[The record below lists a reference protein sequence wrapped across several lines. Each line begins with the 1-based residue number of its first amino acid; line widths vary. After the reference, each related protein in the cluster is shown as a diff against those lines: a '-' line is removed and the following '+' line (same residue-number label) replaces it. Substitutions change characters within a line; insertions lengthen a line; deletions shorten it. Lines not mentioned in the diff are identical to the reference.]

1 MRCCVERDG
10 PRPPG
15 GRPRP
20 KRYVGIF
27 VRHGVKESL
36 SFAEVFGKLIYSNII
51 SPNFSSPSLL
61 RPPPRTP
68 VRDNPSEKEQ
78 AEKTKKRPPP
88 PPPKKTNERVKKP
101 PIPPPPPPAIE
112 SRQGLEGALEGEISY
127 EGRTGDHPLF
137 TLVRP
142 FAD

>member
-1 MRCCVERDG
+1 M
-10 PRPPG
+10 
-15 GRPRP
+15 
-20 KRYVGIF
+20 
-27 VRHGVKESL
+27 
-36 SFAEVFGKLIYSNII
+36 
-51 SPNFSSPSLL
+51 
-61 RPPPRTP
+61 
-68 VRDNPSEKEQ
+68 RDNPSEKEQ